1 MTNTWK
7 DVGHASMNYWT
18 KDIIIDPNDPTQ
30 NTWYVCVFS
39 GWGGAP
45 NGLGGLYKTKDRG
58 ANWTKLTGTL
68 FDRVTSI
75 TFNPKKLSQAYLTTE
90 TQGLWVNDDM
100 SNDLPNWRLV
110 TSYPFRQPERV
121 FFNPYKLNEMW
132 VSSFGNGMKV
142 GEIETTGTIEFNSP
156 QDKLVI
162 TPNPNNGKFSLEI
175 PSSGNYAQ
183 LEIYDAMGK
192 MIYSEKINSVFGT
205 KQILLERTNLK
216 SGLYSV
222 MLYGKEEISCGKFMV
237 N

>member
-1 MTNTWK
+1 
-7 DVGHASMNYWT
+7 
-18 KDIIIDPNDPTQ
+18 
-30 NTWYVCVFS
+30 
-39 GWGGAP
+39 
-45 NGLGGLYKTKDRG
+45 
-58 ANWTKLTGTL
+58 
-68 FDRVTSI
+68 
-75 TFNPKKLSQAYLTTE
+75 
-90 TQGLWVNDDM
+90 M

-192 MIYSEKINSVFGT
+192 MIYSEK
-205 KQILLERTNLK
+205 
-216 SGLYSV
+216 
-222 MLYGKEEISCGKFMV
+222 
-237 N
+237 